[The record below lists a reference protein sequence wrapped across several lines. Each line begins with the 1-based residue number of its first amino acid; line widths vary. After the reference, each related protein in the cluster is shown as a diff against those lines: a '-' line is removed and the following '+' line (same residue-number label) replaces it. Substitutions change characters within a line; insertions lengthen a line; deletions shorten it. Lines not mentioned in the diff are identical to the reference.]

1 MFMATRSVV
10 RQDLNDEHLSL
21 VTDWAL
27 RQRTPGELLVP
38 LSIVLVEVTAWLA
51 GWHLQ
56 QLTAPGKLSSSA
68 TIGEEAVVANSLK
81 ALRENVY
88 QEAADELLGGEGH
101 GLALVIIAIVL
112 PGETHR
118 VVLDVE

>member
-1 MFMATRSVV
+1 
-10 RQDLNDEHLSL
+10 
-21 VTDWAL
+21 
-27 RQRTPGELLVP
+27 
-38 LSIVLVEVTAWLA
+38 LSIVLVEVTAGLG
-51 GWHLQ
+51 GWHSQ
-56 QLTAPGKLSSSA
+56 ELTAQGKLSSSA

-81 ALRENVY
+81 ALWENMY

-118 VVLDVE
+118 VVVDVE

>member
-1 MFMATRSVV
+1 
-10 RQDLNDEHLSL
+10 
-21 VTDWAL
+21 
-27 RQRTPGELLVP
+27 
-38 LSIVLVEVTAWLA
+38 
-51 GWHLQ
+51 
-56 QLTAPGKLSSSA
+56 LTAEGKLSSSA

-88 QEAADELLGGEGH
+88 QEAPDELLGGEGH